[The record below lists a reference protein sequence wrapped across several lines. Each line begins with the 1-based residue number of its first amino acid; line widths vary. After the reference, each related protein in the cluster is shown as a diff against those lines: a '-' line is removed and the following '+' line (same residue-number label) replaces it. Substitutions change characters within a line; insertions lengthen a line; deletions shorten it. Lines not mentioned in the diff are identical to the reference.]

1 MYDGYF
7 GSARDGNDSA
17 SIFVCKSYYFFV
29 EIYFCIFILFF
40 CWNGSYKQITVV
52 FFSAHIWYFCL
63 NSCTVQSFSSNVNG
77 NDTITAIPKLFAINK
92 SAERIHFNRFSNSR
106 ANKTRKS
113 IYTHIVLSY
122 LVWYGVVCI
131 LSMVGG
137 GKLKKKY
144 TTSERYKKKFGCT
157 IAVSWI
163 ADYLLLREPK
173 YWLCACAINTRPF
186 TSFHLHESA
195 FVCERTY
202 KRAREREREHARVC
216 THMTISEFAHIKL

>member
-1 MYDGYF
+1 MAILDRHVMAMTAQVFSSVNHTIFLLRFIFAFLFYS
-7 GSARDGNDSA
+7 SAEME
-17 SIFVCKSYYFFV
+17 V
-29 EIYFCIFILFF
+29 
-40 CWNGSYKQITVV
+40 YKQITVV

-137 GKLKKKY
+137 GKLKKN
-144 TTSERYKKKFGCT
+144 TPHRRDTKKNL
-157 IAVSWI
+157 VSWI